1 MPPSLAGGLS
11 EREIAMAY
19 DASKDQV
26 LDTWENEETGLQLSI
41 NRYGDGEPKLQIGPR
56 TYTKKDGS
64 RSAARTGRLSM
75 ADVLWIEEIIEDVK
89 KKMTTYFL
97 EEN

>member
-1 MPPSLAGGLS
+1 
-11 EREIAMAY
+11 MAY

-26 LDTWENEETGLQLSI
+26 LDTWENEETGLQISI

-64 RSAARTGRLSM
+64 KSATKTGRLSM
-75 ADVLWIEEIIEDVK
+75 ADVLWLEETIEEVK
-89 KKMTTYFL
+89 EKMNKYFL
-97 EEN
+97 EES

>member
-1 MPPSLAGGLS
+1 
-11 EREIAMAY
+11 MAY

-26 LDTWENEETGLQLSI
+26 LNTWENEETGLQISI

-64 RSAARTGRLSM
+64 KSSTKTGRLSM
-75 ADVLWIEEIIEDVK
+75 ADVLWLEETIEDVK
-89 KKMTTYFL
+89 KKMNAYFL
-97 EEN
+97 ADG

>member
-1 MPPSLAGGLS
+1 
-11 EREIAMAY
+11 MAY

-64 RSAARTGRLSM
+64 KSATKTGRLSM
-75 ADVLWIEEIIEDVK
+75 DDVLWLEEILEQVK
-89 KKMTTYFL
+89 EKMKKHFL
-97 EEN
+97 EAN

>member
-1 MPPSLAGGLS
+1 
-11 EREIAMAY
+11 MAY

-26 LDTWENEETGLQLSI
+26 LDTWENEETGLQISI

-64 RSAARTGRLSM
+64 KSATKTGRLSM
-75 ADVLWIEEIIEDVK
+75 DDVLWLEEILEQVK
-89 KKMTTYFL
+89 EKMKKHFL
-97 EEN
+97 EAN

>member
-1 MPPSLAGGLS
+1 
-11 EREIAMAY
+11 MAY

-26 LDTWENEETGLQLSI
+26 LDTWENDETGLQISI

-64 RSAARTGRLSM
+64 KSATKTGRLSM
-75 ADVLWIEEIIEDVK
+75 DDVLWLEEILEQVK
-89 KKMTTYFL
+89 EKMKKHFL
-97 EEN
+97 EAN

>member
-1 MPPSLAGGLS
+1 
-11 EREIAMAY
+11 MAY

-26 LDTWENEETGLQLSI
+26 LDTWGNEETGLQISI

-64 RSAARTGRLSM
+64 KSTTKTGRLSIT
-75 ADVLWIEEIIEDVK
+75 DVLWLEEILEEVK
-89 KKMTTYFL
+89 NKMNEYFL
-97 EEN
+97 ADA